1 MEIENLT
8 EGMEIKNYKE
18 LCNILNIKVSDGN
31 SKKKQLNE
39 LERYCS
45 YHRNGFKYIIDEI
58 FEIPKPKANIL
69 RPNKKGELL
78 RNIKGFN
85 VSKENVHSKGVYKI
99 ELDNYIYIG
108 STITGFRKRFLQH
121 YSLCSPLMKHTYNL
135 LHNGGVFSILENMD
149 DKEEQEIRLEEQQYI
164 NKYLLDPKYIVVNK
178 ENAFNRGRIKYKNIK
193 VPKINYEKAINL
205 LRENNLLGEF
215 NNGNM

>member
-18 LCNILNIKVSDGN
+18 LCNILNIETKAGN
-31 SKKKQLNE
+31 SKKAQLRE
-39 LERYCS
+39 LERCCNYVKEGNKFIIKEIYPIPIKKVYPS
-45 YHRNGFKYIIDEI
+45 NGKGKFK
-58 FEIPKPKANIL
+58 A
-69 RPNKKGELL
+69 
-78 RNIKGFN
+78 IKNFN
-85 VSKENVHSKGVYKI
+85 VENQYAYSKGVYKI
-99 ELDNYIYIG
+99 ELNNYIYIG
-108 STITGFRKRFLQH
+108 STTIGFRKRFLQH
-121 YSLCSPLMKHTYNL
+121 YSSTSSLMKHTYNL
-135 LHNGGVFSILENMD
+135 LHNGGIFSILENMD
-149 DKEEQEIRLEEQQYI
+149 DKEEQEIRLKEQQYI
-164 NKYLLDPKYIVVNK
+164 NKYLLDPEYIVVNK